1 MIIDSTKAP
10 MTQNHCYTQP
20 FIELFNEDC
29 LQTLSRFED
38 NSIDCVITDP
48 PYSGLTSKSKGTGR
62 FANDD
67 NHIEFDDMSERAFL
81 LFVKPIF
88 RELYRTMKLGSHLY
102 CFTDWK
108 QLRNMADCL
117 ELASFKIV
125 NIVCWDKGH
134 FGMGAG
140 YRSQSEYLLVFSK
153 GLPNTFNLKNIGNV
167 IKVSRAKETTHP
179 HQKPTELLKILVENS
194 TKEQVN
200 KVSAKKAKAQAK
212 ANNILYK
219 DILANLNKS
228 TEGLLKTS
236 FGVKKSDIYKEEI
249 FSELSDKEKK
259 VARKKFRNTILSLS
273 ESLIQEKDKT
283 RLEKLKKAFLDF
295 YKQVYKVNDFSLSSV
310 CSENMKETNKEILKK
325 ALQIVKK

>member
-1 MIIDSTKAP
+1 MEEKK
-10 MTQNHCYTQP
+10 
-20 FIELFNEDC
+20 L
-29 LQTLSRFED
+29 
-38 NSIDCVITDP
+38 NSVE
-48 PYSGLTSKSKGTGR
+48 
-62 FANDD
+62 N
-67 NHIEFDDMSERAFL
+67 
-81 LFVKPIF
+81 
-88 RELYRTMKLGSHLY
+88 
-102 CFTDWK
+102 
-108 QLRNMADCL
+108 
-117 ELASFKIV
+117 V
-125 NIVCWDKGH
+125 NV
-134 FGMGAG
+134 
-140 YRSQSEYLLVFSK
+140 V
-153 GLPNTFNLKNIGNV
+153 
-167 IKVSRAKETTHP
+167 
-179 HQKPTELLKILVENS
+179 VENS
-194 TKEQVN
+194 TTKEKVH
-200 KVSAKKAKAQAK
+200 KVSAKKAKAQAQAK

-259 VARKKFRNTILSLS
+259 IARKKFRNTILSLS

>member
-1 MIIDSTKAP
+1 MNFYRKGYNKI
-10 MTQNHCYTQP
+10 
-20 FIELFNEDC
+20 
-29 LQTLSRFED
+29 
-38 NSIDCVITDP
+38 NSKIQ
-48 PYSGLTSKSKGTGR
+48 
-62 FANDD
+62 
-67 NHIEFDDMSERAFL
+67 AFL
-81 LFVKPIF
+81 IMEEK
-88 RELYRTMKLGSHLY
+88 KLNSVE
-102 CFTDWK
+102 
-108 QLRNMADCL
+108 N
-117 ELASFKIV
+117 V
-125 NIVCWDKGH
+125 NV
-134 FGMGAG
+134 
-140 YRSQSEYLLVFSK
+140 
-153 GLPNTFNLKNIGNV
+153 
-167 IKVSRAKETTHP
+167 
-179 HQKPTELLKILVENS
+179 VENS

-200 KVSAKKAKAQAK
+200 KVSAKKAKAQSK

-273 ESLIQEKDKT
+273 ESLTQEKDKT

>member
-1 MIIDSTKAP
+1 MEEKK
-10 MTQNHCYTQP
+10 
-20 FIELFNEDC
+20 L
-29 LQTLSRFED
+29 
-38 NSIDCVITDP
+38 NSVE
-48 PYSGLTSKSKGTGR
+48 
-62 FANDD
+62 N
-67 NHIEFDDMSERAFL
+67 
-81 LFVKPIF
+81 
-88 RELYRTMKLGSHLY
+88 
-102 CFTDWK
+102 
-108 QLRNMADCL
+108 
-117 ELASFKIV
+117 V
-125 NIVCWDKGH
+125 NV
-134 FGMGAG
+134 
-140 YRSQSEYLLVFSK
+140 V
-153 GLPNTFNLKNIGNV
+153 
-167 IKVSRAKETTHP
+167 
-179 HQKPTELLKILVENS
+179 VENS
-194 TKEQVN
+194 TKN
-200 KVSAKKAKAQAK
+200 KVSAKKAK

-273 ESLIQEKDKT
+273 ESLTQENDKT

>member
-1 MIIDSTKAP
+1 MLQENLVSV
-10 MTQNHCYTQP
+10 
-20 FIELFNEDC
+20 NE
-29 LQTLSRFED
+29 S
-38 NSIDCVITDP
+38 
-48 PYSGLTSKSKGTGR
+48 
-62 FANDD
+62 AN
-67 NHIEFDDMSERAFL
+67 
-81 LFVKPIF
+81 
-88 RELYRTMKLGSHLY
+88 
-102 CFTDWK
+102 
-108 QLRNMADCL
+108 
-117 ELASFKIV
+117 
-125 NIVCWDKGH
+125 
-134 FGMGAG
+134 
-140 YRSQSEYLLVFSK
+140 
-153 GLPNTFNLKNIGNV
+153 
-167 IKVSRAKETTHP
+167 
-179 HQKPTELLKILVENS
+179 VENS
-194 TKEQVN
+194 LKEKVN
-200 KVSAKKAKAQAK
+200 KVSAKKK

-273 ESLIQEKDKT
+273 ESLTQEKDKT

>member
-1 MIIDSTKAP
+1 MEEKK
-10 MTQNHCYTQP
+10 
-20 FIELFNEDC
+20 L
-29 LQTLSRFED
+29 
-38 NSIDCVITDP
+38 NSVE
-48 PYSGLTSKSKGTGR
+48 
-62 FANDD
+62 N
-67 NHIEFDDMSERAFL
+67 
-81 LFVKPIF
+81 
-88 RELYRTMKLGSHLY
+88 
-102 CFTDWK
+102 
-108 QLRNMADCL
+108 
-117 ELASFKIV
+117 V
-125 NIVCWDKGH
+125 NV
-134 FGMGAG
+134 
-140 YRSQSEYLLVFSK
+140 V
-153 GLPNTFNLKNIGNV
+153 
-167 IKVSRAKETTHP
+167 
-179 HQKPTELLKILVENS
+179 VENS
-194 TKEQVN
+194 TKEKVN
-200 KVSAKKAKAQAK
+200 KVSAKKAKAQAKAK

-273 ESLIQEKDKT
+273 ESLTQEKDKT

>member
-1 MIIDSTKAP
+1 MNFYRKGFIIK
-10 MTQNHCYTQP
+10 
-20 FIELFNEDC
+20 
-29 LQTLSRFED
+29 
-38 NSIDCVITDP
+38 NSKVQ
-48 PYSGLTSKSKGTGR
+48 
-62 FANDD
+62 
-67 NHIEFDDMSERAFL
+67 AFL
-81 LFVKPIF
+81 IMEEK
-88 RELYRTMKLGSHLY
+88 KLNSVE
-102 CFTDWK
+102 
-108 QLRNMADCL
+108 N
-117 ELASFKIV
+117 V
-125 NIVCWDKGH
+125 NV
-134 FGMGAG
+134 
-140 YRSQSEYLLVFSK
+140 
-153 GLPNTFNLKNIGNV
+153 
-167 IKVSRAKETTHP
+167 
-179 HQKPTELLKILVENS
+179 VENS

-310 CSENMKETNKEILKK
+310 CSENMKETNKDILKK

>member
-1 MIIDSTKAP
+1 MEEKK
-10 MTQNHCYTQP
+10 
-20 FIELFNEDC
+20 L
-29 LQTLSRFED
+29 
-38 NSIDCVITDP
+38 NSVE
-48 PYSGLTSKSKGTGR
+48 
-62 FANDD
+62 N
-67 NHIEFDDMSERAFL
+67 
-81 LFVKPIF
+81 
-88 RELYRTMKLGSHLY
+88 
-102 CFTDWK
+102 
-108 QLRNMADCL
+108 
-117 ELASFKIV
+117 V
-125 NIVCWDKGH
+125 NV
-134 FGMGAG
+134 
-140 YRSQSEYLLVFSK
+140 V
-153 GLPNTFNLKNIGNV
+153 
-167 IKVSRAKETTHP
+167 
-179 HQKPTELLKILVENS
+179 VENS
-194 TKEQVN
+194 AKERVN
-200 KVSAKKAKAQAK
+200 KLSAKKTKAQ

-273 ESLIQEKDKT
+273 ESLTQEKDKT

>member
-1 MIIDSTKAP
+1 MLQENLVSVNESANVENSSKEKINKVNAKKAKA
-10 MTQNHCYTQP
+10 QAEAKINQV
-20 FIELFNEDC
+20 NA
-29 LQTLSRFED
+29 
-38 NSIDCVITDP
+38 
-48 PYSGLTSKSKGTGR
+48 KKAK
-62 FANDD
+62 AN
-67 NHIEFDDMSERAFL
+67 N
-81 LFVKPIF
+81 
-88 RELYRTMKLGSHLY
+88 
-102 CFTDWK
+102 
-108 QLRNMADCL
+108 
-117 ELASFKIV
+117 
-125 NIVCWDKGH
+125 
-134 FGMGAG
+134 
-140 YRSQSEYLLVFSK
+140 
-153 GLPNTFNLKNIGNV
+153 
-167 IKVSRAKETTHP
+167 
-179 HQKPTELLKILVENS
+179 ILVENS
-194 TKEQVN
+194 SKEKINQVN
-200 KVSAKKAKAQAK
+200 AKKAQAQAK

-273 ESLIQEKDKT
+273 ESLTQEKDKT